1 MLTGMAT
8 TLERVK
14 ELQPRIRELEGEIT
28 EKRRLPTDLVED
40 LRGAGVFRMAMPKSW
55 GGPELP
61 LLDQLEVV
69 EALSYANGSVG
80 WCAMIGCDSG
90 YYSAWLDDAVG
101 REVFALDSIAAGL
114 TQPGNNATKVDGGYR
129 VTGRWKFGSGVTHAD
144 VVLGGAFILDEAGEM
159 LPSDVEGIPL
169 WRTLVLPRDA
179 VEVIDVWYT
188 TGLEGSGSNDYA
200 VTDAFVPDEHAMYI
214 FDPPKRESPLYS
226 FFNVIT
232 KVAAVP
238 LGIARRVIDETI
250 ALAPSKL
257 ALPSFVLISEEVRT
271 HDALGRAEA
280 MVSSARGFLRDTVGE
295 LWNTLI
301 RGDES
306 TPRQRA
312 LVRLAMQNAAHSSR
326 DAIALLYDT
335 MTTSAVYQPNAI
347 DQALRDVTTI
357 CQHVTLN
364 SRARITAGRVLLGLD
379 AQDLLFN

>member
-1 MLTGMAT
+1 MLTGMAG
-8 TLERVK
+8 TLERVR
-14 ELQPRIRELEGEIT
+14 ELQPRIRELEGEIA

-40 LRGAGVFRMAMPKSW
+40 LRGTGVFRMAMPESW

-61 LLDQLEVV
+61 VLEQLEVI

-144 VVLGGAFILDEAGEM
+144 VVVGGAFVLDEDGAM
-159 LPSDVEGIPL
+159 LPGDAGLPL
-169 WRTLVLPRDA
+169 WKTLVLPRDA

-200 VTDAFVPDEHAMYI
+200 VTDAFVPDEHALYI
-214 FDPPKRESPLYS
+214 FGPSNRDSPLYN
-226 FFNVIT
+226 FFNVIQ

-238 LGIARRVIDETI
+238 LGIARRVIDDTI

-257 ALPSFVLISEEVRT
+257 ALPSFSLVSDEVRT
-271 HDALGRAEA
+271 HDAVGSAEA
-280 MVSSARGFLRDTVGE
+280 MVSSARAFLWDAAGDAWETSM
-295 LWNTLI
+295 
-301 RGDES
+301 RGDH
-306 TPRQRA
+306 TTALQRA
-312 LVRLAMQNAAHSSR
+312 RVRLAMQHAAAASR

-335 MTTSAVYQPNAI
+335 MTTAAVYQPNAI

-357 CQHVTLN
+357 CQHITLS
-364 SRARITAGRVLLGLD
+364 SRSRITAGRVLLGLD
-379 AQDLLFN
+379 PMDPTFS

>member
-1 MLTGMAT
+1 MLTGVAS
-8 TLERVK
+8 TLERVI
-14 ELQPRIRELEGEIT
+14 ELQPRIRELEREIT

-40 LRGAGVFRMAMPKSW
+40 VRGTGVFRMAMPKSW

-61 LLDQLEVV
+61 LLEQLEII

-90 YYSAWLDDAVG
+90 YYSAWLDDAVA
-101 REVFALDSIAAGL
+101 REVFALDSITAGL

-144 VVLGGAFILDEAGEM
+144 VVVGGAFIVDDSGSM
-159 LPSDVEGIPL
+159 LSSDDGMPL

-179 VEVIDVWYT
+179 IEVIDVWYP

-200 VTDAFVPDEHAMYI
+200 VTDAFVPDEHALYI
-214 FDPPKRESPLYS
+214 FGPTSRPGPLYS
-226 FFNVIT
+226 FINVIT
-232 KVAAVP
+232 KLAAVP

-257 ALPSFVLISEEVRT
+257 ALPSFVLISDEVRT

-280 MVSSARGFLRDTVGE
+280 MVSSARAFLWDVVGE
-295 LWNTLI
+295 MWEARV
-301 RGDES
+301 RGDE
-306 TPRQRA
+306 TTARQRA
-312 LVRLAMQNAAHSSR
+312 RVRLAMMNAGHSSR
-326 DAIALLYDT
+326 DAVALLYDT

-347 DQALRDVTTI
+347 DQALRDLTTI
-357 CQHVTLN
+357 CQHITMN
-364 SRARITAGRVLLGLD
+364 SRSRITAGRVFLGLD
-379 AQDLLFN
+379 PQDPTFS

>member
-1 MLTGMAT
+1 MAS

-14 ELQPRIRELEGEIT
+14 ALQPRIRELEGEIAA
-28 EKRRLPTDLVED
+28 KRRLPTDLVED
-40 LRGAGVFRMAMPKSW
+40 LRGTGVFRMAMPTSW
-55 GGPELP
+55 GGPQLP
-61 LLDQLEVV
+61 LLDQLEII

-90 YYSAWLDDAVG
+90 YYSAWLDDEVA

-144 VVLGGAFILDEAGEM
+144 VVVGGAFIVDESGAM
-159 LPSDVEGIPL
+159 LPSDDEGMPL

-179 VEVIDVWYT
+179 IEVIDVWYT

-200 VTDAFVPDEHAMYI
+200 VADAFVPDEHALYI
-214 FDPPKRESPLYS
+214 FGPSKRENPMYS
-226 FFNVIT
+226 FFNVIQ

-250 ALAPSKL
+250 TLAPSKL
-257 ALPSFVLISEEVRT
+257 ALPSFALVRDEVRT
-271 HDALGRAEA
+271 QDALGRAEA
-280 MVSSARGFLRDTVGE
+280 LVSSARAFLWDAAGDAWETAM
-295 LWNTLI
+295 
-301 RGDES
+301 RGDE
-306 TPRQRA
+306 TTARQRA
-312 LVRLAMQNAAHSSR
+312 QVRLAMQHAAASSR

-335 MTTSAVYQPNAI
+335 MTTAAVYQPNAI

-357 CQHVTLN
+357 CQHLTMS
-364 SRARITAGRVLLGLD
+364 SRSRITAGRVLLGLD
-379 AQDLLFN
+379 AMDPTFS

>member
-1 MLTGMAT
+1 
-8 TLERVK
+8 
-14 ELQPRIRELEGEIT
+14 LEGEIT
-28 EKRRLPTDLVED
+28 DKRRLPTDLVED
-40 LRGAGVFRMAMPKSW
+40 IRGTGVFRMAMPKSW

-61 LLDQLEVV
+61 LLEQLEII

-101 REVFALDSIAAGL
+101 RDVFALDSIAAGL

-144 VVLGGAFILDEAGEM
+144 VVVGGAFILDERGEM

-179 VEVIDVWYT
+179 IEVIDVWYT

-200 VTDAFVPDEHAMYI
+200 VTDAFVPDEHAFYI
-214 FDPPKRESPLYS
+214 FAPTTRAGPLYS
-226 FFNVIT
+226 FLNMIT
-232 KVAAVP
+232 KLAAVP

-257 ALPSFVLISEEVRT
+257 ALPSFVLISEEART

-280 MVSSARGFLRDTVGE
+280 VVSSARAFLWDAVGDMWDTLFE
-295 LWNTLI
+295 
-301 RGDES
+301 GDQP
-306 TPRQRA
+306 TARQRA
-312 LVRLAMQNAAHSSR
+312 QVRLAMHHAGHSSR
-326 DAIALLYDT
+326 DAVALLYDT
-335 MTTSAVYQPNAI
+335 MTTSAVYQPNAL
-347 DQALRDVTTI
+347 DQALRDLTTI
-357 CQHVTLN
+357 YQHITLN
-364 SRARITAGRVLLGLD
+364 SRARITAGRVFLGLD
-379 AQDLLFN
+379 AQDMTF